1 MPGVLSV
8 QPDMVDESEKGS
20 HSLSLKVSNLV
31 SIGDDPSIP
40 SSSVKN
46 EFWLVRMEKPG
57 VEVVTKAQMVDHY
70 TQVLMKVLG
79 KYDISPVT

>member
-8 QPDMVDESEKGS
+8 QLDMGNKSEKDN
-20 HSLSLKVSNLV
+20 HSLSLSTTNLV
-31 SIGDDPSIP
+31 SISDGAST
-40 SSSVKN
+40 SSSGKN

-70 TQVLMKVLG
+70 TQILMKVLG
-79 KYDISPVT
+79 KYVISST